1 MTSADNSRRRPS
13 GRRFFKLK
21 VQSLKLKPPISFV
34 NKQFMQKILTVSPK
48 TLPLSQMLNSGYR
61 LAVRDNVYLLNL
73 LPIDPHLES
82 SIYLMFVHNISEV
95 PLAHKQ
101 YQTQVLVISI
111 TVVVL
116 CIIALFLM
124 TWQFRR
130 RLLIVAEQL
139 PLLAQKKYQEF
150 RTRKFTKGRF
160 SSMRLNYCKILQLC
174 SVKSWSY

>member
-1 MTSADNSRRRPS
+1 
-13 GRRFFKLK
+13 
-21 VQSLKLKPPISFV
+21 
-34 NKQFMQKILTVSPK
+34 MQKILTVSPK
-48 TLPLSQMLNSGYR
+48 TLPLSQMLDSGYR

-160 SSMRLNYCKILQLC
+160 FVHEIELL
-174 SVKSWSY
+174 